1 MKEKGKTLSKR
12 TPGGTAFKHAR
23 AYRGVYLMATPVL
36 VAALI
41 FYYLPMFGIRYAFFT
56 YKGINDPIF
65 VGMKHFVKMFSMPG
79 FWKAFS
85 NTLVL
90 SITKL
95 ILNTGAAVIISVL
108 LNELIFLKLK
118 KVFQTIVYIPHFM
131 SWVVAA
137 SIFSMIMSPTSA
149 GLVNDVMMKLHLITD
164 NIYFLGD
171 QKWWRFSYYIINVW
185 KDTDFQ
191 IGIGKSVEGYQR
203 LKESYHEASQAIKYI
218 EIIRQVTGDK
228 NKSVVHYSNLGFF
241 QIFSEIDD
249 VTELERYIPET
260 LKKLYLYDDEH
271 KGELITTLQMYLRN
285 NQSIKKTAG
294 AMFVHYRTISYR
306 LEKIKQISG
315 INFDNANE
323 VLAVSNGLIIYKM
336 LKEIE

>member
-1 MKEKGKTLSKR
+1 MKEKGKTLPKR

-36 VAALI
+36 VSALI

-65 VGMKHFVKMFSMPG
+65 VGLKHFAKMFSMPG

-137 SIFSMIMSPTSA
+137 SIFSMILSPTSA
-149 GLVNDVMMKLHLITD
+149 GLVNDVLMKLHLITD

-185 KDTDFQ
+185 KDTGWGTIIFMATLA
-191 IGIGKSVEGYQR
+191 GISPELY
-203 LKESYHEASQAIKYI
+203 EAASISP
-218 EIIRQVTGDK
+218 IRTG
-228 NKSVVHYSNLGFF
+228 
-241 QIFSEIDD
+241 
-249 VTELERYIPET
+249 R
-260 LKKLYLYDDEH
+260 
-271 KGELITTLQMYLRN
+271 
-285 NQSIKKTAG
+285 
-294 AMFVHYRTISYR
+294 
-306 LEKIKQISG
+306 
-315 INFDNANE
+315 
-323 VLAVSNGLIIYKM
+323 
-336 LKEIE
+336 

>member
-1 MKEKGKTLSKR
+1 MKEKGKTLPKR

-23 AYRGVYLMATPVL
+23 AYRGVYLMATPVIL
-36 VAALI
+36 
-41 FYYLPMFGIRYAFFT
+41 YYLVYHYYPMYGMLIAFFD
-56 YKGINDPIF
+56 YAPMKGMWGSKF

-137 SIFSMIMSPTSA
+137 SIFSMILSPTSA
-149 GLVNDVMMKLHLITD
+149 GLVNDVLMKLHLITD

-185 KDTDFQ
+185 KDTGWGTIIFMATLAGISPELYEAASMDGANRFQ
-191 IGIGKSVEGYQR
+191 KMIYITLPALNNTIVTVLVLNLAKVMNLFESVFVLQNDAVIKVSDVLQTYIYTQTFNSGAIPDYGYTTAVGMFSSIISCILVLVCNRVSHKTRGRGIV
-203 LKESYHEASQAIKYI
+203 
-218 EIIRQVTGDK
+218 
-228 NKSVVHYSNLGFF
+228 
-241 QIFSEIDD
+241 
-249 VTELERYIPET
+249 
-260 LKKLYLYDDEH
+260 
-271 KGELITTLQMYLRN
+271 
-285 NQSIKKTAG
+285 
-294 AMFVHYRTISYR
+294 
-306 LEKIKQISG
+306 
-315 INFDNANE
+315 
-323 VLAVSNGLIIYKM
+323 
-336 LKEIE
+336 

>member
-1 MKEKGKTLSKR
+1 MKEKGKTLPKR
-12 TPGGTAFKHAR
+12 TLGGTAFKHAR
-23 AYRGVYLMATPVL
+23 AYRGVYLMATPIL
-36 VAALI
+36 VSALI
-41 FYYLPMFGIRYAFFT
+41 FYYIPMFGIRYAFFT

-65 VGMKHFVKMFSMPG
+65 VGIKHFVKMFSMPG

-137 SIFSMIMSPTSA
+137 SIFSMILSPTSA
-149 GLVNDVMMKLHLITD
+149 GLVNDVLMKLHLITD

-185 KDTDFQ
+185 KDTGWGTIIFMATLAGISPELYEAASMDGANRFQ
-191 IGIGKSVEGYQR
+191 KMIYITLPALNNTIVTVLVLNLAKVMNLFESVFVLQNDAVIKVSDVLQTYIYTQTFNSGAIPDYGYTTAVGMFSSIISCILVLVCNRVSHKTRGRGIV
-203 LKESYHEASQAIKYI
+203 
-218 EIIRQVTGDK
+218 
-228 NKSVVHYSNLGFF
+228 
-241 QIFSEIDD
+241 
-249 VTELERYIPET
+249 
-260 LKKLYLYDDEH
+260 
-271 KGELITTLQMYLRN
+271 
-285 NQSIKKTAG
+285 
-294 AMFVHYRTISYR
+294 
-306 LEKIKQISG
+306 
-315 INFDNANE
+315 
-323 VLAVSNGLIIYKM
+323 
-336 LKEIE
+336 

>member
-1 MKEKGKTLSKR
+1 MKEKGKTLPKR

-108 LNELIFLKLK
+108 LNDPSLASFVSLLLLPLQLFL
-118 KVFQTIVYIPHFM
+118 
-131 SWVVAA
+131 
-137 SIFSMIMSPTSA
+137 
-149 GLVNDVMMKLHLITD
+149 
-164 NIYFLGD
+164 
-171 QKWWRFSYYIINVW
+171 
-185 KDTDFQ
+185 
-191 IGIGKSVEGYQR
+191 
-203 LKESYHEASQAIKYI
+203 
-218 EIIRQVTGDK
+218 K
-228 NKSVVHYSNLGFF
+228 NKSAG
-241 QIFSEIDD
+241 IEEI
-249 VTELERYIPET
+249 L
-260 LKKLYLYDDEH
+260 
-271 KGELITTLQMYLRN
+271 
-285 NQSIKKTAG
+285 
-294 AMFVHYRTISYR
+294 
-306 LEKIKQISG
+306 
-315 INFDNANE
+315 NFPR
-323 VLAVSNGLIIYKM
+323 
-336 LKEIE
+336 

>member
-1 MKEKGKTLSKR
+1 MKEKGKTLPKR

-108 LNELIFLKLK
+108 LNELIF
-118 KVFQTIVYIPHFM
+118 
-131 SWVVAA
+131 
-137 SIFSMIMSPTSA
+137 
-149 GLVNDVMMKLHLITD
+149 
-164 NIYFLGD
+164 
-171 QKWWRFSYYIINVW
+171 
-185 KDTDFQ
+185 
-191 IGIGKSVEGYQR
+191 
-203 LKESYHEASQAIKYI
+203 
-218 EIIRQVTGDK
+218 
-228 NKSVVHYSNLGFF
+228 
-241 QIFSEIDD
+241 
-249 VTELERYIPET
+249 
-260 LKKLYLYDDEH
+260 
-271 KGELITTLQMYLRN
+271 
-285 NQSIKKTAG
+285 
-294 AMFVHYRTISYR
+294 
-306 LEKIKQISG
+306 
-315 INFDNANE
+315 
-323 VLAVSNGLIIYKM
+323 
-336 LKEIE
+336 

>member
-149 GLVNDVMMKLHLITD
+149 GLVNDVMMKLH
-164 NIYFLGD
+164 
-171 QKWWRFSYYIINVW
+171 IINVW
-185 KDTDFQ
+185 KDTGWGTIIFMATLAGISPELYEAASMDGANRFQ
-191 IGIGKSVEGYQR
+191 KMIYITLPALNNTIVTVLVLNLAKVMNLFESVFVLQNDAVIKVSDVLQTYIYTQTFNSGAIPDYGYTTAVGMFSSIISCILVLVCNRVSHKTRGRGIV
-203 LKESYHEASQAIKYI
+203 
-218 EIIRQVTGDK
+218 
-228 NKSVVHYSNLGFF
+228 
-241 QIFSEIDD
+241 
-249 VTELERYIPET
+249 
-260 LKKLYLYDDEH
+260 
-271 KGELITTLQMYLRN
+271 
-285 NQSIKKTAG
+285 
-294 AMFVHYRTISYR
+294 
-306 LEKIKQISG
+306 
-315 INFDNANE
+315 
-323 VLAVSNGLIIYKM
+323 
-336 LKEIE
+336 

>member
-1 MKEKGKTLSKR
+1 MKEKGKTLPKR

-137 SIFSMIMSPTSA
+137 SIFSMILSPTSA
-149 GLVNDVMMKLHLITD
+149 GLVNDVLMKLHLITD

-171 QKWWRFSYYIINVW
+171 QKWWRFSY
-185 KDTDFQ
+185 
-191 IGIGKSVEGYQR
+191 
-203 LKESYHEASQAIKYI
+203 
-218 EIIRQVTGDK
+218 
-228 NKSVVHYSNLGFF
+228 
-241 QIFSEIDD
+241 
-249 VTELERYIPET
+249 
-260 LKKLYLYDDEH
+260 
-271 KGELITTLQMYLRN
+271 
-285 NQSIKKTAG
+285 
-294 AMFVHYRTISYR
+294 
-306 LEKIKQISG
+306 
-315 INFDNANE
+315 
-323 VLAVSNGLIIYKM
+323 
-336 LKEIE
+336 

>member
-1 MKEKGKTLSKR
+1 MKEKGKTLPKR

-118 KVFQTIVYIPHFM
+118 KVFQTIVYIPDINY
-131 SWVVAA
+131 V
-137 SIFSMIMSPTSA
+137 IRKSA
-149 GLVNDVMMKLHLITD
+149 LDDDNRTFDVE
-164 NIYFLGD
+164 
-171 QKWWRFSYYIINVW
+171 Q
-185 KDTDFQ
+185 
-191 IGIGKSVEGYQR
+191 
-203 LKESYHEASQAIKYI
+203 
-218 EIIRQVTGDK
+218 EIIAVIRFGFSAVLVSQRIVEALLQYFRQPFP
-228 NKSVVHYSNLGFF
+228 L
-241 QIFSEIDD
+241 
-249 VTELERYIPET
+249 L
-260 LKKLYLYDDEH
+260 
-271 KGELITTLQMYLRN
+271 
-285 NQSIKKTAG
+285 
-294 AMFVHYRTISYR
+294 
-306 LEKIKQISG
+306 
-315 INFDNANE
+315 
-323 VLAVSNGLIIYKM
+323 
-336 LKEIE
+336 

>member
-1 MKEKGKTLSKR
+1 MKEKGKTLPKR

-137 SIFSMIMSPTSA
+137 SIFSMILSPTSA
-149 GLVNDVMMKLHLITD
+149 GLVNDVLMKLHLITD

-185 KDTDFQ
+185 KDTGWGTIIFMATLVIWFLQTFDLHLNIAADSKDSILALAAGSLAFLFAPMGFGDWR
-191 IGIGKSVEGYQR
+191 ISTALITGFMA
-203 LKESYHEASQAIKYI
+203 KESVVSTLSVLFGSTGSLQTVLTPLSAASLLVFCLLYTPCVAAIAS
-218 EIIRQVTGDK
+218 IRRELGGKWAVFVVVGQCVIAWIAAFLVYQVG
-228 NKSVVHYSNLGFF
+228 HLF
-241 QIFSEIDD
+241 I
-249 VTELERYIPET
+249 
-260 LKKLYLYDDEH
+260 
-271 KGELITTLQMYLRN
+271 
-285 NQSIKKTAG
+285 
-294 AMFVHYRTISYR
+294 
-306 LEKIKQISG
+306 
-315 INFDNANE
+315 
-323 VLAVSNGLIIYKM
+323 
-336 LKEIE
+336 

>member
-1 MKEKGKTLSKR
+1 MKEKGKTLPKR

-137 SIFSMIMSPTSA
+137 SIFSMILSPTSA
-149 GLVNDVMMKLHLITD
+149 GLVNDVLMKLHLITD

-185 KDTDFQ
+185 KDTGWGTIIFMATLVIWFLQTFDLHLNIAADSKDSILALAAGSLAFLFAPMGFGDWR
-191 IGIGKSVEGYQR
+191 ISTALITGFMA
-203 LKESYHEASQAIKYI
+203 KESVVSTLSVLFGSTGALQTVLTPLSAASL
-218 EIIRQVTGDK
+218 
-228 NKSVVHYSNLGFF
+228 LGFCLLYTPCVAA
-241 QIFSEIDD
+241 IASIRR
-249 VTELERYIPET
+249 ELGG
-260 LKKLYLYDDEH
+260 KW
-271 KGELITTLQMYLRN
+271 
-285 NQSIKKTAG
+285 AV
-294 AMFVHYRTISYR
+294 FVVVGQCVIAWIAAFLVYQVGHLFI
-306 LEKIKQISG
+306 
-315 INFDNANE
+315 
-323 VLAVSNGLIIYKM
+323 
-336 LKEIE
+336 